1 VCGGDEPGDDDGV
14 YGESGLCVG
23 SSRASLL
30 HNAQPACL
38 LLVAISR
45 EASAPSPV
53 RHSLIKHLRLQLE
66 GANGNRRD
74 LPGEGFQIGTHRLL
88 GKSL

>member
-1 VCGGDEPGDDDGV
+1 MSQGESPVTIVIIKKKLGWLFLEECDVCGGDEPGDDDGV

-30 HNAQPACL
+30 HNVQLACL

-53 RHSLIKHLRLQLE
+53 RYSYL
-66 GANGNRRD
+66 
-74 LPGEGFQIGTHRLL
+74 GT
-88 GKSL
+88 